1 MSGGAH
7 EGRFRRALR
16 GLEIRLAI
24 LSLFFNGIWEFF
36 QSPLYADHNRGAS
49 HVVKTR
55 LHCAVGDVLLT
66 LFAFALTA
74 LVFWTRRW
82 PWEGRIMPRV
92 LFLLIGLGYTAWSEW
107 FHTQVAL
114 SWSYAPSMPRLL
126 GLGAAPILQWF
137 VIPIAILWALR
148 RPLHAGI
155 PSSNVKGSD
164 R

>member
-1 MSGGAH
+1 MSGGAY
-7 EGRFRRALR
+7 EGLFRRALR
-16 GLEIRLAI
+16 APEIRLAA
-24 LSLFFNGIWEFF
+24 LSLFFNGTWEFV
-36 QSPLYADHNRGAS
+36 QSPLYADHDRGVAY
-49 HVVKTR
+49 VVKTR

-74 LVFWTRRW
+74 LVFRTRRW
-82 PWEGRIMPRV
+82 PWEGRIMPLV
-92 LFLLIGLGYTAWSEW
+92 LFLLIGLGYTALSEW
-107 FHTQVAL
+107 FHTRVAL

-137 VIPIAILWALR
+137 VTPIAILWALR
-148 RPLHAGI
+148 RPLYAGI

>member
-1 MSGGAH
+1 MSGGPQ
-7 EGRFRRALR
+7 EGPFRRALHAP
-16 GLEIRLAI
+16 EIRLTV
-24 LSLFFNGIWEFF
+24 LSVFFNGIWEFL
-36 QSPLYADHNRGAS
+36 QSPLYADHNRGAAY
-49 HVVKTR
+49 VVKTR
-55 LHCAVGDVLLT
+55 LHCTVGDALLS

-82 PWEGRIMPRV
+82 PWEDRIKPRV
-92 LFLLIGLGYTAWSEW
+92 LFLLIGLGYTSWSEW
-107 FHTQVAL
+107 FHTRVAL
-114 SWSYAPSMPRLL
+114 SWSYAPSMQRLL

-137 VIPIAILWALR
+137 VTPIAILWALR